1 MPTMPTMAVDG
12 VPGPRELAGLGI
24 VVPSDFA
31 LDKELWRWAPDG
43 VTLHVNRMGL
53 VPVPVTLAMA
63 QAVSDH
69 VLVGQAARE
78 LTAVGTAMCAYMCAS
93 GSFVDGV
100 AGERLLCEQLRFAGF
115 DDAVTASGALLLALE
130 HLQVRRVAV
139 ATPYVDGLAW
149 RLLDFLGEAGFV
161 TVGGAHLGL
170 TGAIWKVGYD
180 DVVRLVLEADRPDA
194 EAIFVS
200 CTNVPTYDV
209 IAPLEAE
216 LGKPVLTANQ
226 VTMWAATR
234 GLGDR
239 AIGYGQRL
247 LDDELRWRPDV
258 AV

>member
-1 MPTMPTMAVDG
+1 MAAES
-12 VPGPRELAGLGI
+12 VPGPRELSGLGI

-43 VTLHVNRMGL
+43 ISLHVNRMGF

-63 QAVSDH
+63 HAVSDQ
-69 VLVGQAARE
+69 VLVGQAAVE
-78 LTAVGTAMCAYMCAS
+78 LSTVASRMCAYMCAS
-93 GSFVDGV
+93 GSFVDGL
-100 AGERLLCEQLRFAGF
+100 AGEKLLREQLMFAGF
-115 DDAVTASGALLLALE
+115 DAAVTTSGALLQALE
-130 HLQVRRVAV
+130 HLQVRTLAV
-139 ATPYVDGLAW
+139 ATPYIDGLAW
-149 RLLDFLGEAGFV
+149 RLLDFLGEAGV
-161 TVGGAHLGL
+161 DTVGGAHLGL
-170 TGAIWKVGYD
+170 TGAIWKVSYD
-180 DVVRLVLEADRPDA
+180 EVVRLVRAADHPDA

-226 VTMWAATR
+226 VTMWAASR

-247 LDDELRWRPDV
+247 LDDALRWQPDV